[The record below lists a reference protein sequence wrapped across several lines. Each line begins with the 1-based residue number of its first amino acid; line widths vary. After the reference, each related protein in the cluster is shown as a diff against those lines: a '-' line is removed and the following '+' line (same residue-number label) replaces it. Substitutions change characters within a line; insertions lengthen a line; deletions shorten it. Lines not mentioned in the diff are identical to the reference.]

1 MRPKMKYPRNEIS
14 ICHEKI
20 QFKLL
25 FVATGMKRN
34 FVMGVVDVKQS
45 IKKFKQSRARYKD
58 NHVGGNN
65 AGIY

>member
-25 FVATGMKRN
+25 FIATGMKRN

-58 NHVGGNN
+58 KHVGGNN

>member
-1 MRPKMKYPRNEIS
+1 MKEIS
-14 ICHEKI
+14 ICHGKI

-25 FVATGMKRN
+25 FIATGMKCN

-45 IKKFKQSRARYKD
+45 IKKFKQVRARYKD

-65 AGIY
+65 TGIY